1 MSCLKTKLYR
11 IPCVEG
17 HEREIQEAAGVV
29 RQGGLLGIP
38 TETVYGLG
46 ADALNE
52 DAVRSI
58 YEAKGRPSDNP
69 LIIHV
74 PGADWLER
82 YCCQVPQTAYDLA
95 ENFWPGP

>member
-69 LIIHV
+69 LTCRGPIGWSV
-74 PGADWLER
+74 
-82 YCCQVPQTAYDLA
+82 TAARCLRLPMTWQRT
-95 ENFWPGP
+95 FGRGP